1 MIFPGINSLSSPP
14 KIAPHA
20 FISTSYIQILTVH
33 VVAAEYFN
41 QCHMWADRN
50 GRSQKKKLKV
60 PPQEVMGCA
69 KIGCNGHFTVFGPV
83 TEPEKLPSAAFCLLP
98 FISRL
103 DFPTA
108 NL

>member
-20 FISTSYIQILTVH
+20 FICTSYIQILAVH

-50 GRSQKKKLKV
+50 GAARKNIKI

-69 KIGCNGHFTVFGPV
+69 KIGCNGHFTAFGPV
-83 TEPEKLPSAAFCLLP
+83 TGSGKLPSAAFCLLP
-98 FISRL
+98 FISCL

-108 NL
+108 LL